1 MSRIKL
7 ISSLSM
13 PSNLIFFNSI
23 LLTGL
28 FMSSAAATT
37 AQKSE
42 SEIPRISEIELPHTQ
57 AELLTQDTPSQTT
70 EEDRETDIQLDVITS
85 PLVNFIEERQNSPT
99 GVIII
104 DQREIQRFNHRTI
117 GEVLRRQPGVV
128 LGGPPGEDKDVQL
141 LGLPKEYTQVLING
155 QRFPDGGENRE
166 LKVDRIPV
174 SLVERIEIIS
184 NPTATIDSQG
194 VAGTVNIIL
203 KKAPDRR
210 ISDLTITGTTLESA
224 GPFGGVSVLYG
235 DKQGDFSYLI
245 SGGIQRR
252 DSPKEKFKQTLDL
265 QNRPTEDETES
276 EGKRLLDISLVP
288 NLVWRVSP
296 RDTLSF
302 EPLFLRTLEE
312 KDATRN
318 LTKQKF
324 FPTGRLQ
331 EQQQETIK
339 KDEDKTVTGWRLGG
353 HWERELSATADMKL
367 GLFFQRTD
375 ETKDKVEVKDSV
387 ITTFRNVDGSPLDP
401 NRPVR
406 NPGDIKRED
415 ETKYEQG
422 LLGTLV
428 FNLRPWENHSLTV
441 GIEGNLRDR
450 EKKKI
455 TTEQKTAPQLR
466 EPVDK
471 TVPKDIY
478 NITENQLNLFVQ
490 DEIRLGEL
498 HTLTAGLRMEAVNNT
513 ATARDDTSIGQ
524 SGTIFNPSLH
534 YKYQV
539 LPTTVFRLS
548 AARTIRRPKFDDLI
562 PFIDSKNGT
571 LLQPDNV
578 GNPQLKP
585 ETSLGVEAGIEQSW
599 GNNTGAFGIN
609 AFYRWVDNKIENSI
623 ALNSENNRFEQLP
636 RNAGNGKIYG
646 VRMDLQTRAPFI
658 GLPNLTLFGNLS
670 FLGSE
675 LEDATSGEIR
685 RFKDQPS
692 YVANLGFDYTI
703 PAWGMN
709 FGLNYNILPGFT
721 NRELKDGR
729 IEVTEESTA
738 NGLDAYLGFRLAENL
753 QMNLFGKNLLA
764 SEKRKSRDV
773 FNSLGEFQNAR
784 IERETA
790 EKLYGISFSW
800 QF

>member
-1 MSRIKL
+1 
-7 ISSLSM
+7 
-13 PSNLIFFNSI
+13 
-23 LLTGL
+23 
-28 FMSSAAATT
+28 MSSAAATT

-42 SEIPRISEIELPHTQ
+42 SEIPRISEIELPQTQ
-57 AELLTQDTPSQTT
+57 AELLTQDTPSLTT
-70 EEDRETDIQLDVITS
+70 EDERETDIQLDVVTS

-203 KKAPDRR
+203 KKAPDQR

-252 DSPKEKFKQTLDL
+252 DSPKEKFKQTLDR

-318 LTKQKF
+318 LTRQRF
-324 FPTGRLQ
+324 FPSGRLQ
-331 EQQQETIK
+331 EQQQETVK

-375 ETKDKVEVKDSV
+375 ERKDKVEVKDNI
-387 ITTFRNVDGSPLDP
+387 ITTFLNVDGSPLDP
-401 NRPVR
+401 ARPVR
-406 NPGDIKRED
+406 NPGDIKREE
-415 ETKYEQG
+415 ETKFEQG

-428 FNLRPWENHSLTV
+428 FNLRPWENHSLTLGV
-441 GIEGNLRDR
+441 EGNLRDR

-455 TTEQKTAPQLR
+455 TTEQPTAPQLR
-466 EPVDK
+466 EPVEK
-471 TVPKDIY
+471 IGPKDIY
-478 NITENQLNLFVQ
+478 NITENQLNLYVQ
-490 DEIRLGEL
+490 DEIRLGDL

-513 ATARDDTSIGQ
+513 ASALDNTSIGQ

-571 LLQPDNV
+571 LLQPDNI
-578 GNPQLKP
+578 GNPELKP

-609 AFYRWVDNKIENSI
+609 AFYRWVDDKIENSI
-623 ALNSENNRFEQLP
+623 SLNSENNRFQQSP

-646 VRMDLQTRAPFI
+646 VRMDLQTRTPFI

-675 LEDATSGEIR
+675 LEDATNGEIR
-685 RFKDQPS
+685 RFQNQPS

-703 PAWGMN
+703 PSWGMN

-729 IEVTEESTA
+729 IEVTEESTE

-764 SEKRKSRDV
+764 SEKRKSRDI

>member
-1 MSRIKL
+1 
-7 ISSLSM
+7 M

-28 FMSSAAATT
+28 FVSSAAATT

-42 SEIPRISEIELPHTQ
+42 SEILRISEIELPQTQ
-57 AELLTQDTPSQTT
+57 AELLTQETPSQTT

-117 GEVLRRQPGVV
+117 GEVLRRQPGVT
-128 LGGPPGEDKDVQL
+128 LGGPPGEDKDVRL

-174 SLVERIEIIS
+174 GLVERIEIIS

-203 KKAPDRR
+203 KKAPDERLAE
-210 ISDLTITGTTLESA
+210 LTITGTTLESA

-245 SGGIQRR
+245 SGVIQRR

-276 EGKRLLDISLVP
+276 EGKRLLDISLAP
-288 NLVWRVSP
+288 NFVWRVSS

-312 KDATRN
+312 KDAIRN
-318 LTKQKF
+318 VTKQRF

-331 EQQQETIK
+331 EQQQETVK

-353 HWERELSATADMKL
+353 HWERELSDTADMKL

-375 ETKDKVEVKDSV
+375 ERKDKVEVKDNI
-387 ITTFRNVDGSPLDP
+387 ITTFLNVDGSPLDP

-415 ETKYEQG
+415 ETKYDQG

-428 FNLRPWENHSLTV
+428 FNLRPWENHRLTV
-441 GIEGNLRDR
+441 GVEGNLRDR

-455 TTEQKTAPQLR
+455 GTEQQTSPQLR
-466 EPVDK
+466 EPVERIG
-471 TVPKDIY
+471 PKDIY
-478 NITENQLNLFVQ
+478 NITENQLNLYVQ

-539 LPTTVFRLS
+539 LPATVFRLS
-548 AARTIRRPKFDDLI
+548 TARTIRRPKFDDLI
-562 PFIDSKNGT
+562 PFRDTRNGT
-571 LLQPDNV
+571 LLRPDNV
-578 GNPQLKP
+578 GNPELKP

-609 AFYRWVDNKIENSI
+609 AFYRWVDDKIENSI
-623 ALNSENNRFEQLP
+623 GLNSENNRFEQSP
-636 RNAGNGKIYG
+636 RNVGNGKIYG
-646 VRMDLQTRAPFI
+646 VRMDVQTRTPFI

-675 LEDATSGEIR
+675 LEDATSGEIG

-703 PAWGMN
+703 PRWGMN

-729 IEVTEESTA
+729 IEVTEESTE

-773 FNSLGEFQNAR
+773 FNTLGEFQNAR

-790 EKLYGISFSW
+790 ERLYGISFSW

>member
-28 FMSSAAATT
+28 FVSSAAATT

-42 SEIPRISEIELPHTQ
+42 SEIPRISEIELPQTQ
-57 AELLTQDTPSQTT
+57 AELLTQDTPSLTT
-70 EEDRETDIQLDVITS
+70 EDERETDIQLDVVTS

-203 KKAPDRR
+203 KKAPDQR

-252 DSPKEKFKQTLDL
+252 DSPKEKFKQTLDR

-318 LTKQKF
+318 LTRQRF
-324 FPTGRLQ
+324 FPSGRLQ
-331 EQQQETIK
+331 EQQQETVK

-375 ETKDKVEVKDSV
+375 ERKDKVEVKDNI
-387 ITTFRNVDGSPLDP
+387 ITTFLNVDGSPLDP
-401 NRPVR
+401 ARPVR
-406 NPGDIKRED
+406 NPGDIKREE
-415 ETKYEQG
+415 ETKFEQG

-428 FNLRPWENHSLTV
+428 FNLRPWENHSLTLGV
-441 GIEGNLRDR
+441 EGNLRDR

-455 TTEQKTAPQLR
+455 TTEQPTAPQLR
-466 EPVDK
+466 EPVEK
-471 TVPKDIY
+471 IGPKDIY
-478 NITENQLNLFVQ
+478 NITENQLNLYVQ
-490 DEIRLGEL
+490 DEIRLGDL

-513 ATARDDTSIGQ
+513 ASALDNTSIGQ

-571 LLQPDNV
+571 LLQPDNI
-578 GNPQLKP
+578 GNPELKP

-609 AFYRWVDNKIENSI
+609 AFYRWVDDKIENSI
-623 ALNSENNRFEQLP
+623 SLNSENNRFQQSP

-646 VRMDLQTRAPFI
+646 VRMDLQTRTPFI

-675 LEDATSGEIR
+675 LEDATNGEIR
-685 RFKDQPS
+685 RFQNQPS

-703 PAWGMN
+703 PSWGMN

-729 IEVTEESTA
+729 IEVTEESTE

-764 SEKRKSRDV
+764 SEKRKSRDI